1 MPENMVGIVV
11 PAKPFFPVQGNLM
24 ITFQKQTS
32 VLSRFIFPLMLMA
45 FLAVPVTGLAAKS
58 SQEFNVEGGAVKK
71 ENLFNLFFGGA
82 PLMPTQH
89 GTVIIEAYNDKNDN
103 QQRDM
108 GEESLDKA
116 VVCIVEEI
124 VYPLPAFIPGLD
136 NGMNYT
142 LLFEGEGFQPSI
154 KQKDVF
160 IKKRGQIIR
169 IEVPC
174 RRATQQASYRLD
186 THQAPAGAY

>member
-1 MPENMVGIVV
+1 MINNRMNTTVFVRTISQVLLVVFLLMPSIGW
-11 PAKPFFPVQGNLM
+11 
-24 ITFQKQTS
+24 S
-32 VLSRFIFPLMLMA
+32 
-45 FLAVPVTGLAAKS
+45 AKS
-58 SQEFNVEGGAVKK
+58 SEEFNVEGGAVKK
-71 ENLFNLFFGGA
+71 ENLFNLFFGAA

-89 GTVIIEAYNDKNDN
+89 GTVIVEAYNDKNDN
-103 QQRDM
+103 KLRDV
-108 GEESLDKA
+108 GEESLDQA

-124 VYPLPAFIPGLD
+124 VYPIPAFIPGLD

-169 IEVPC
+169 IDVPC
-174 RRATQQASYRLD
+174 RRVPLQEVHAQLD
-186 THQAPAGAY
+186 L